1 MIGILAAVV
10 VAVIAII
17 ALVSYNAN
25 KPLSNGMTKDEGEK
39 ILATG
44 IAYFDNGQYEEAI
57 QCFAQLP
64 TDSKQYEEA
73 HSMLTKSSESYRESI
88 LDKVDTYVQNGE
100 YEVALELLKNAQ
112 TVLPDDS
119 ELKNAYNST
128 FNSYKLLISS
138 TAITKA
144 DEYAADGDYESAI
157 KTVGVA
163 LDKIGQDEELS
174 AKLAI
179 YQNDYRTGIIAQAD
193 KALSQEGYQSATS
206 IINQGLTVLPK
217 DSAML
222 EKLSEYETYIP
233 VDLFGLETFSG
244 NPTFKV
250 GALTDTFGNENNQ
263 VYLKM
268 TNRGDDEFSY
278 LLNGEYNT
286 LSGTLLWSK
295 EYKNDDRGWYCF
307 MFYDGDRLLYT
318 TSQCS
323 STSGPVEFS
332 ANITNVQILTV
343 KIDGFSN
350 KGPFE
355 MGTTVTVQK

>member
-1 MIGILAAVV
+1 MKECKYCRTEYDDNLATCPNCGGTKVVTAEELAEETAIKQREVEYRERVNAAQEVHKKRLIGILAAVV

-233 VDLFGLETFSG
+233 VDLFGLETFSAVSYTHLTL
-244 NPTFKV
+244 PTI
-250 GALTDTFGNENNQ
+250 
-263 VYLKM
+263 
-268 TNRGDDEFSY
+268 
-278 LLNGEYNT
+278 
-286 LSGTLLWSK
+286 
-295 EYKNDDRGWYCF
+295 
-307 MFYDGDRLLYT
+307 
-318 TSQCS
+318 CS
-323 STSGPVEFS
+323 V
-332 ANITNVQILTV
+332 
-343 KIDGFSN
+343 
-350 KGPFE
+350 
-355 MGTTVTVQK
+355 